1 MAKDI
6 FGFED
11 TRTEEEKKISEELS
25 YWLSQYRSKYGMD
38 IDLSGDDVD
47 DKELIRSFKKCI
59 NENLRLSDLY
69 PELVIVDYDYDY

>member
-25 YWLSQYRSKYGMD
+25 YWLSQYRLKYGMD

-47 DKELIRSFKKCI
+47 DKELIRSLKKCI

-69 PELVIVDYDYDY
+69 PELVIVDSDYDY